1 VGQVD
6 SAEDWP
12 TVPPTTGTTRSRA
25 RPSAAGTAAPH
36 HAHGIL
42 SRIAPTTASGF
53 AAALWICHSIVV
65 QASRLQ
71 IQIKPRLTALPR
83 IVGACNSNN
92 GPITSADASGSG
104 QLSRRAVGIWW

>member
-1 VGQVD
+1 
-6 SAEDWP
+6 
-12 TVPPTTGTTRSRA
+12 
-25 RPSAAGTAAPH
+25 
-36 HAHGIL
+36 
-42 SRIAPTTASGF
+42 
-53 AAALWICHSIVV
+53 VV

-104 QLSRRAVGIWW
+104 QLSRRAVGIW